1 MSGQIK
7 YMAHSGRERKRK
19 KKQNILY
26 WRELIVCLCNANFQ
40 LNKVC
45 KCHFVSVE
53 SPDDVVTHLYFWYSG
68 GAACQLITLGKK
80 KSVDLQETAYLV
92 LLQKCSVLASCQKRC
107 TVGPSACLKGDEI
120 KGVMRWSRKW
130 KHWQGFSEGK
140 CPVCIINSTERFTIH
155 FRNIE
160 Q

>member
-1 MSGQIK
+1 MD
-7 YMAHSGRERKRK
+7 GRGKEK
-19 KKQNILY
+19 KGGKTQNILY
-26 WRELIVCLCNANFQ
+26 WRELIVCQCNENFQ

-53 SPDDVVTHLYFWYSG
+53 GPDDVVTHLYFCYSR

-80 KSVDLQETAYLV
+80 KSVDVQETAYLV
-92 LLQKCSVLASCQKRC
+92 LLQKCSASASCQKRC
-107 TVGPSACLKGDEI
+107 TVGPSACLEGDEI
-120 KGVMRWSRKW
+120 EGVMRWSRKW